1 MILAYAQIH
10 FPSNADKSGRVKVNL
25 PLLIAEVSPALKL

>member
-1 MILAYAQIH
+1 MILVHAQIH
-10 FPSNADKSGRVKVNL
+10 FPNAPEKSDRVKVNL